1 MTTITAS
8 EVNKLRQ
15 MTGAGMM
22 DCKNALVE
30 TNGDFEAAVDFLRK
44 KGAKIAAKR
53 ADREATEGCVIAMTN
68 DARTTGVIVLV
79 SCETDFVAKN
89 ENFVAMAK
97 NIATVALENQPAD
110 VDALKAL
117 TIDGV
122 SIADRLMEEVA
133 KIGEKI
139 DVTKYELV
147 QGANVVSYIHGANR
161 MGVLVEMNNAAND
174 ANHTAGKDVAMQIAA
189 MNPVA
194 VDASSV
200 SAEVV
205 ERERAIIMDV
215 IKADPKMVGKPEE
228 MLAKITEGKINAF
241 FKESTLTAQAFVK
254 DGSMSVGD
262 YIKSKDGD
270 LKVVS
275 FKRVALG

>member
-194 VDASSV
+194 VNRDSVDAKTI
-200 SAEVV
+200 
-205 ERERAIIMDV
+205 ERELEIGREHARAE
-215 IKADPKMVGKPEE
+215 GKPEA
-228 MLAKITEGKINAF
+228 MIDRIADGKLQKF
-241 FKESTLTAQAFVK
+241 FKESTLLAQDFVK
-254 DGSMSVGD
+254 DGSMTIEKYLSGVEPGLTV
-262 YIKSKDGD
+262 S
-270 LKVVS
+270 S
-275 FKRVALG
+275 FKRVQLG